1 MLLSVICWRADLRVI
16 QVKIILT
23 LLLMLERFTFSFRE
37 QLLIFF
43 FQKQYSVYVQWL
55 PEWCWYIWICYTF
68 KYLTSECPSGI
79 ATDCCLSVI
88 DKSLIVFVFSDCS
101 SGVASDPFPT
111 LPTDLAALLKF
122 KIRRRKGNKKILWT
136 FKIDPR
142 EEGKDRKTMW
152 TFKMDP
158 REVGQDR
165 KTMWTFKIYPIPSE
179 SSIYK
184 RCTCWTNN
192 ILGDSLHLNKQR
204 LKIQRQRQRC
214 NCWTSNF
221 LASQLQILKI
231 QKLSFGAVFNF
242 NPLNLCETLQNNPD
256 KEKQD
261 CFSGLS
267 NN

>member
-1 MLLSVICWRADLRVI
+1 M
-16 QVKIILT
+16 IL
-23 LLLMLERFTFSFRE
+23 
-37 QLLIFF
+37 
-43 FQKQYSVYVQWL
+43 
-55 PEWCWYIWICYTF
+55 
-68 KYLTSECPSGI
+68 
-79 ATDCCLSVI
+79 
-88 DKSLIVFVFSDCS
+88 LIVFVFSDCS
-101 SGVASDPFPT
+101 SCVASDPFPPV
-111 LPTDLAALLKF
+111 PTDLAALLKF

-158 REVGQDR
+158 
-165 KTMWTFKIYPIPSE
+165 IPSE

-204 LKIQRQRQRC
+204 LKIQRQIQRQRQRC
-214 NCWTSNF
+214 NCWTTNL
-221 LASQLQILKI
+221 LASQLQRLKI

-242 NPLNLCETLQNNPD
+242 NPLLNLCETLQNNPD

-261 CFSGLS
+261 CFSGLPI
-267 NN
+267 N